1 VKPRYVID
9 THALVWFVLAPEKLG
24 ANARKAIANAARG
37 EVSIPSAVIYELGRL
52 IAEDDIELGGRRP
65 SDVFGPTL
73 DFHGVRP
80 ASMDAALKAS
90 VLGLPH
96 GDPFDR
102 LIVAE
107 AVALNVPLITK
118 DGNITDSGIV
128 RVIW

>member
-1 VKPRYVID
+1 MLEPDR
-9 THALVWFVLAPEKLG
+9 LG
-24 ANARKAIANAARG
+24 AKARKAIATAAPG
-37 EVSIPSAVIYELGRL
+37 EIGIPSAVIHELGRL
-52 IAEDDIELGGRRP
+52 ITDDDIELGGRRP
-65 SDVFGPTL
+65 SDVFGPTM

-80 ASMDAALKAS
+80 TSLEAALKAP
-90 VLGLPH
+90 VLALPH

-107 AVALNVPLITK
+107 ALVLGVPLITR